1 MCAPTGSRWIEGDVF
16 RGMDRYGIA
25 VYTGRAM
32 FEWDEAKRRSVL
44 RERGID
50 FMDMTRV
57 WDDPHAL
64 VGRDKFQGHS
74 T

>member
-1 MCAPTGSRWIEGDVF
+1 
-16 RGMDRYGIA
+16 MDRYGIA